1 MTLITSEIVLV
12 YVGDVLKLLVLTEE
26 ELMMRAI
33 DCWMSIQIKQDSKL
47 ESKCPRSMDWIT
59 LNYHVNNLDD
69 MVDNSIWTECW
80 TIWT

>member
-33 DCWMSIQIKQDSKL
+33 DCWMIIQIKQDSKL
-47 ESKCPRSMDWIT
+47 ESNCPRSMDWIT
-59 LNYHVNNLDD
+59 PN
-69 MVDNSIWTECW
+69 
-80 TIWT
+80 

>member
-33 DCWMSIQIKQDSKL
+33 DCWMIIQIKQDSKL

-59 LNYHVNNLDD
+59 LLITMY
-69 MVDNSIWTECW
+69 M
-80 TIWT
+80 